1 MAATQNFLTRI
12 AAAPLVFD
20 GAMGTMI
27 YQQGVFINACYDEL
41 SVRQADLILE
51 IHRQYAQAGADVI
64 ETNTFGANRLKL
76 AAYGLAD
83 QVGPINRAG
92 VRLARQAAGSDDV
105 CVAGSVGPCL
115 PPDQPVDKAAVA
127 AIREAFDEQL
137 AALAAEGVDLIVLE
151 TFDRIA
157 ELQLGAAAAKKLG
170 LAVVASFTIR
180 ADHGPMM
187 GLSPEEFAAQR
198 LQDDPNV
205 DVIGLNCGNGPAGIL
220 ELLPGVMANTRK
232 PVVVMPNAG
241 GPRELGG
248 RMLYLNSPEYFTEY
262 AKRYIEMGVRGVGG
276 CCGTTPLHIRMA
288 ARAIKTMSGVKQH
301 VRIATAAAA
310 PAPAA
315 TGSGPGGAAK
325 AAKPVQVVA
334 TKDKGRFAA
343 RLVAGQRV
351 TSVEILPPRT
361 GAGLEQFLQ
370 RCRQLH
376 AAGVDAV
383 NIPDGPRATA
393 RISVLMSALA
403 VLQQTPL
410 EPIPHYCC
418 RDRNLIG
425 MQSDIL
431 GGSALGL
438 TNWLIITGDPPKL
451 GDYPDATAVFDL
463 DSIGLTQLISALNHG
478 YDAAGL
484 AVEPPTGILIGVGA
498 NPVALEMNREI
509 DRFRA
514 KIDAGA
520 EYAIT
525 QPVFDADALL
535 RFLDRVE
542 ERGPGIP
549 VLAGIYPLTS
559 FRNAEFMNNHVPGV
573 VVPQDI
579 LTRMSRCTTKEDGL
593 KVGVEIAR
601 EIAAR
606 IAPRTAGLQAS
617 APFGKIEIALEV
629 LAE

>member
-1 MAATQNFLTRI
+1 MAATQDFLTRI

-27 YQQGVFINACYDEL
+27 YQEGVFINACYDEL

-64 ETNTFGANRLKL
+64 ETNTFGANRMKL
-76 AAYGLAD
+76 AAFGLAD
-83 QVGPINRAG
+83 QVAAINRAG
-92 VRLARQAAGSDDV
+92 VRLARQAAGAADV
-105 CVAGSVGPCL
+105 YVAGSVGPCL
-115 PPDQPVDKAAVA
+115 PPDQPVDKSAVA

-157 ELQLGAAAAKKLG
+157 ELQLGAATAKKLG

-187 GLSPEEFAAQR
+187 GLSPEEFASQR

-301 VRIATAAAA
+301 VRIATAA
-310 PAPAA
+310 
-315 TGSGPGGAAK
+315 GPGGAAGIERT
-325 AAKPVQVVA
+325 AKPAQVVA

-343 RLVAGQRV
+343 RLAAGQRV

-370 RCRQLH
+370 RCRQCH

-403 VLQQTPL
+403 VLQRTPI

-431 GGSALGL
+431 GGAALGL

-451 GDYPDATAVFDL
+451 GDYPDATGVFDV
-463 DSIGLTQLISALNHG
+463 DSIGLTQLINALNHG

-484 AVEPPTGILIGVGA
+484 AVEPPTGILVGVGA
-498 NPVALEMNREI
+498 NPVAVEMNREI

-535 RFLDRVE
+535 RFLDRVQE
-542 ERGPGIP
+542 HGSGIP

-573 VVPQDI
+573 VVPKDI
-579 LTRMSRCTTKEDGL
+579 LARMSRCTTKEDGL

-617 APFGKIEIALEV
+617 APFGKIEIALDV
-629 LAE
+629 LRT